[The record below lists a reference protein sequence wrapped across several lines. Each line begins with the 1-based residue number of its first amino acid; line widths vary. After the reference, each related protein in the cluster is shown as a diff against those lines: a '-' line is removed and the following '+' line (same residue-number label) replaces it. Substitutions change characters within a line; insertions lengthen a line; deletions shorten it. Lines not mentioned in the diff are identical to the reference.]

1 MKNLNVNDELYWTPQ
16 AQAKLRMIPFF
27 ARPQARQR
35 VEALARASE
44 IDEITAELV
53 LQARSEFGQ

>member
-27 ARPQARQR
+27 ARPQARQK

-53 LQARSEFGQ
+53 SQARSEFGQ